1 MTPRKTPIKK
11 NPPAALLLALKAF
24 LDSIPL
30 GSVIAVAGIV
40 MVLYAYF
47 TGTINIT
54 QAFEYFGFVSG
65 GSAAIGIMRT
75 HARKGL

>member
-1 MTPRKTPIKK
+1 MY
-11 NPPAALLLALKAF
+11 ALKEF
-24 LDSIPL
+24 LDSVPL

-47 TGTINIT
+47 TGSISIT
-54 QAFEYFGFVSG
+54 QAFEYFAYVSG
-65 GSAAIGIMRT
+65 GSAAIGVMRT

>member
-1 MTPRKTPIKK
+1 MY
-11 NPPAALLLALKAF
+11 ALKEF
-24 LDSIPL
+24 LDSVPL
-30 GSVIAVAGIV
+30 GSVLAIAGIV

-75 HARKGL
+75 HASKGL